1 MPDEHDRWL
10 DRDTAERLLR
20 GERLDAGDPAPARDL
35 ARVLDRLSAGPAV
48 VRGRDAAAGVG
59 GDAYGTGDVYGTGG
73 AHGTGEMYGSGGAY
87 GTGGEEAAVAA
98 FRAARAASPADVPGA
113 PRPVRGRARGRGAA
127 RQRFVLAA
135 VLVTGVVGGGAAIGG
150 GLHALGSSERA
161 PAGVAATTMPVPA
174 GTSTPVPLGSET
186 PGTGLP
192 QDAASGLAGLTSA
205 APENGGTSRGDR
217 NRDDTGTA
225 GTADPRDRDGGEVS
239 SGDGDGDGDR
249 AGKQGRATSG
259 SLRAACRAYLA
270 GRPLSAEQ
278 RRGLDTAAGEA
289 RLSAADYCA
298 RLVGGDRPPADGTVK
313 RDDDQDDD
321 RRGRPDDG
329 ERGGGHSDRGGSDRP
344 LHRNDADT
352 RDDRDDR
359 ASGGGEGDGRG
370 RGDGDRS
377 AGGGDRAQRDHHRT
391 GASDR

>member
-20 GERLDAGDPAPARDL
+20 GERLDAGAPAPARDL
-35 ARVLDRLSAGPAV
+35 ERVLDRLSAGPAV
-48 VRGRDAAAGVG
+48 VRGRDAAADVVG
-59 GDAYGTGDVYGTGG
+59 GACGTGG
-73 AHGTGEMYGSGGAY
+73 ACGAGETCGTGDARGTGGAC
-87 GTGGEEAAVAA
+87 GAGGEEAAVAA
-98 FRAARAASPADVPGA
+98 FRAARAVSPADVPGA

-150 GLHALGSSERA
+150 GLHALGSAERA
-161 PAGVAATTMPVPA
+161 PAGVAATAIPVPA

-192 QDAASGLAGLTSA
+192 QDAASGLTGLTSA
-205 APENGGTSRGDR
+205 APQDGGTNRGDR
-217 NRDDTGTA
+217 DHDDTGTA
-225 GTADPRDRDGGEVS
+225 GTADRRDRDGGEAS
-239 SGDGDGDGDR
+239 AGDGDR
-249 AGKQGRATSG
+249 AGKQGRAASG
-259 SLRAACRAYLA
+259 SLRAVCRAYLA

-298 RLVGGDRPPADGTVK
+298 RLVGEDRSPADGTVW

-352 RDDRDDR
+352 RDDR
-359 ASGGGEGDGRG
+359 ASGGGERDG
-370 RGDGDRS
+370 RGDGDRG
-377 AGGGDRAQRDHHRT
+377 AGGGDRDRRDHHRT
-391 GASDR
+391 GASGR

>member
-1 MPDEHDRWL
+1 
-10 DRDTAERLLR
+10 
-20 GERLDAGDPAPARDL
+20 
-35 ARVLDRLSAGPAV
+35 
-48 VRGRDAAAGVG
+48 
-59 GDAYGTGDVYGTGG
+59 
-73 AHGTGEMYGSGGAY
+73 
-87 GTGGEEAAVAA
+87 
-98 FRAARAASPADVPGA
+98 
-113 PRPVRGRARGRGAA
+113 
-127 RQRFVLAA
+127 
-135 VLVTGVVGGGAAIGG
+135 
-150 GLHALGSSERA
+150 
-161 PAGVAATTMPVPA
+161 MPVPA

-239 SGDGDGDGDR
+239 SGDGDR

-270 GRPLSAEQ
+270 GRPLSSEQ

-289 RLSAADYCA
+289 RLPAADYCA

-344 LHRNDADT
+344 PHRNDADT
-352 RDDRDDR
+352 RDDR
-359 ASGGGEGDGRG
+359 ASGGGKRDG
-370 RGDGDRS
+370 RGDGDRG
-377 AGGGDRAQRDHHRT
+377 AGGGDRAQRDRHRT
-391 GASDR
+391 DASDR